1 MKPIAWYDPTN
12 GMVSTDKDSPLF
24 TPLGQVWP
32 LYPQSE
38 QEPVAY
44 INVEQRKLEWAKYM
58 SWDTP
63 TVVNL
68 PKIPLYTTPPQCTK
82 QEPVA
87 WISPK
92 ELLVMRGNAYAGA
105 KDWRVNLGLEP
116 EEGDVGL
123 YTTPSQRTWVGL
135 TRDEILEA
143 RWHNKSSYKF
153 ARVLEAKLKE
163 KNT

>member
-38 QEPVAY
+38 QEPVA
-44 INVEQRKLEWAKYM
+44 
-58 SWDTP
+58 
-63 TVVNL
+63 
-68 PKIPLYTTPPQCTK
+68 
-82 QEPVA
+82 

-92 ELLVMRGNAYAGA
+92 ELLVMRGNAYVGA
-105 KDWRVNLGLEP
+105 KDWRVNVGLES

-123 YTTPSQRTWVGL
+123 YTTPPQRTWVGL
-135 TRDEILEA
+135 TGEEYAKLAEEFGPFPI
-143 RWHNKSSYKF
+143 NQI
-153 ARVLEAKLKE
+153 EAKLKE
-163 KNT
+163 KNL